1 MYVFLCLINKNIK
14 YGAPMKLVITPNLI
28 SFGSIIVL
36 ANRSPDKINKEPISA
51 DTGITTLLSGPTSN
65 LVMCGIIIPTNA
77 NIPLTAT
84 DTEVINVAKIK
95 IINLSLLT
103 FNPNDFAESSER
115 ERILILFE

>member
-1 MYVFLCLINKNIK
+1 
-14 YGAPMKLVITPNLI
+14 MKLVITPNLI

-84 DTEVINVAKIK
+84 DTEVTNVAKIK

-103 FNPNDFAESSER
+103 FNPKDFAESSER